1 MLKSKPFKAF
11 LLIAAIVF
19 CLSLTGVSADPC
31 PDCPPNISTIQGT
44 VEYPEGWR
52 LKWGSPVYPNDKID
66 RGGIKTISVVGGL
79 PPYIW
84 TVNNN
89 GFWLDQGQTN
99 DLDNVINAD
108 NTGDCVATITV
119 VDKRGE
125 EATGYVRLAD
135 GHWQTIGNDCVI
147 PGPMT
152 LRVDGYTWERVEGQY
167 RQEQRISNRNH
178 FLGTCLYVEPP
189 CGNQSPYSCNPAPD
203 PGTECIDVIST
214 GLVGDSDRQEYPC
227 FWSSPIELPY
237 CTDRGSPGMTSMYCI
252 TTGIPM

>member
-1 MLKSKPFKAF
+1 M
-11 LLIAAIVF
+11 
-19 CLSLTGVSADPC
+19 
-31 PDCPPNISTIQGT
+31 Q
-44 VEYPEGWR
+44 YPA

-89 GFWLDQGQTN
+89 GFWLDQGQTD
-99 DLDNVINAD
+99 DLDNVIYVD
-108 NTGDCVATITV
+108 TTSDCVATITV

-152 LRVDGYTWERVEGQY
+152 SRLDGDTWERVEGKY
-167 RQEQRISNRNH
+167 RQEQSIFDYDH
-178 FLGTCLYVEPP
+178 FLGTCLYTEPP
-189 CGNQSPYSCNPAPD
+189 CGNQGYYSCNPAPD
-203 PGTECIDVIST
+203 PGTECISVKST
-214 GLVGDSDRQEYPC
+214 GLVGGSDRQEYPC
-227 FWSSPIELPY
+227 FWTSPVANSY
-237 CTDRGSPGMTSMYCI
+237 CTERGAEGFTSMYCI
-252 TTGIPM
+252 VSWMPILEEWTCN